1 MSNVGYPSTYE
12 DGDQRHY
19 SKEAVREEGRTHGV
33 NTEGYRKLYHNILD
47 SCSNMRQRT
56 RIAS

>member
-33 NTEGYRKLYHNILD
+33 NTEGYRKLYLNMLG
-47 SCSNMRQRT
+47 SCSNM
-56 RIAS
+56 

>member
-19 SKEAVREEGRTHGV
+19 SKDAIREEGRTHGV
-33 NTEGYRKLYHNILD
+33 NTEGYRKLCLNIRRQA
-47 SCSNMRQRT
+47 SN
-56 RIAS
+56 I

>member
-19 SKEAVREEGRTHGV
+19 SKEAVHEEGRNHGV
-33 NTEGYRKLYHNILD
+33 NTEGYRKLYLNMLG
-47 SCSNMRQRT
+47 SGSNM
-56 RIAS
+56 